1 MIYSI
6 EQLRT
11 FAVAA
16 GFLSEDQVA
25 TIAAIAMAESGG
37 DDMAFNAA
45 DPHGGSFGVLQI
57 NGIHTA
63 ARDCLGNAALSFN
76 MAYGISGKGTD
87 FKPWSTFTSGRYK
100 KFMPEIHTIAAS
112 PIMNVT
118 ELQSPALPHLITKG
132 TTMNSAHITAT
143 GGLAAALT
151 GVIFWHGNGAPSL
164 EVSADLAAIILG
176 ALAWLGGR
184 FPNLTT
190 KGK

>member
-1 MIYSI
+1 MIYNI
-6 EQLRT
+6 GQLRT

-37 DDMAFNAA
+37 DDMAYNAQ
-45 DPHGGSFGVLQI
+45 DLNGGSYGVLQI

-87 FKPWSTFTSGRYK
+87 FKPWSTYTNGRYK
-100 KFMPEIHTIAAS
+100 KFMPTIDA
-112 PIMNVT
+112 PITTTT
-118 ELQSPALPHLITKG
+118 ETQPPKG
-132 TTMNSAHITAT
+132 ITMNSAHITAT

-184 FPNLTT
+184 FPNLTS

>member
-1 MIYSI
+1 MIYNI
-6 EQLRT
+6 GQLRT

-16 GFLSEDQVA
+16 GFLSEDQIA
-25 TIAAIAMAESGG
+25 TISAIAMAESGG
-37 DDMAFNAA
+37 DDMAFNAN

-76 MAYGISGKGTD
+76 MAYGISRKGTD
-87 FKPWSTFTSGRYK
+87 FKPWSTYTSGRYK
-100 KFMPEIHTIAAS
+100 EFMPKIHTIATT
-112 PIMNVT
+112 PTMNVT
-118 ELQSPALPHLITKG
+118 ELQPPKG
-132 TTMNSAHITAT
+132 IAMNSAHITAT

-184 FPNLTT
+184 FPNLTS